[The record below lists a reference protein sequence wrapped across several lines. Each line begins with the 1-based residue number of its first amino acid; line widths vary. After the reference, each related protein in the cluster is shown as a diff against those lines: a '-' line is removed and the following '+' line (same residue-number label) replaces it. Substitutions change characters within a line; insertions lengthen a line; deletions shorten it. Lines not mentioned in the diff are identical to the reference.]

1 MAQPS
6 PYTPGAVAR
15 EIPGRNKQ
23 LAAIEERLDM
33 MTMVG
38 RMVPRI
44 RVDHGPRGVGK
55 TSLLRQVEQ
64 RAKAKDADAIWV
76 TAGESAGLVPAIAD
90 AAERLV
96 RRWPAKMRH
105 RVTEALSHLELKVTG
120 GVPGVASI
128 EAGWSAAG
136 GLRRA
141 RGATREFEDLVVATA
156 EASLER
162 KHAGLVILIDEV
174 QAADPASLRTISYA
188 WQHFQSERRELPV
201 ALFAAGLPESVAV
214 INAAVSNS
222 ERFAYRQLKDLTPEA
237 AAVALANPARQLGVG
252 WSADALDTAVRYA
265 AGYPHTVQLI
275 GENAWHHAGFPD
287 PGATIKR
294 SHVEAA
300 AADVEEDLRELF
312 TARLSKVTR
321 SVELDFVL
329 TMARLGDGP
338 VRRSQI
344 AAEMGKPSDALG
356 VPRGRLIGAGIITD
370 SSHGYLEFTV
380 PGFAAFV
387 RDVHGLPEP
396 TDSAD

>member
-6 PYTPGAVAR
+6 PYTPGSVAR
-15 EIPGRNKQ
+15 EVPGRTVQ
-23 LAAIEERLDM
+23 LAQIEERLDL
-33 MTMVG
+33 MTALG
-38 RMVPRI
+38 RLVPRI

-64 RAKAKDADAIWV
+64 RAHAKDADTIWV

-90 AAERLV
+90 GAERLV
-96 RRWPAKMRH
+96 RRWPARMREK
-105 RVTEALSHLELKVTG
+105 VTAALSHLELKVTG

-128 EAGWSAAG
+128 EAGWSASGAS
-136 GLRRA
+136 RRV
-141 RGATREFEDLVVATA
+141 RGATREFEDLLVATA
-156 EASLER
+156 EATQER
-162 KHAGLVILIDEV
+162 QHSGLVILIDEV
-174 QAADPASLRTISYA
+174 QAADAASLRTISYA
-188 WQHFQSERRELPV
+188 WQHFQSERRTLPV
-201 ALFAAGLPESVAV
+201 SLFMAGLPESVGV

-222 ERFAYRQLKDLTPEA
+222 ERFAYRQLKDLTPDA
-237 AAVALANPARQLGVG
+237 VAVALANPARELGVG
-252 WSADALDTAVRYA
+252 WSADAIDAAVRYA

-294 SHVEAA
+294 QHVEAA

-321 SVELDFVL
+321 DVELDFVL
-329 TMARLGDGP
+329 TMAALGDGP
-338 VRRSQI
+338 VRRSAI
-344 AAEMGKPSDALG
+344 AAAMGKPSDALG
-356 VPRGRLIGAGIITD
+356 VPRSRLIGSGIITD

-387 RDVHGLPEP
+387 RDVHDLPAPE
-396 TDSAD
+396 A